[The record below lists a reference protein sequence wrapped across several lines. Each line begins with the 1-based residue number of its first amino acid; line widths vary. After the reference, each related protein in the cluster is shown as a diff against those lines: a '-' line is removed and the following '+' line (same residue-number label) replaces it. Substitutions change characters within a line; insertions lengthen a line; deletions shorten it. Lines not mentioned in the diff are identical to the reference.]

1 MLRSGKS
8 SELHEQQP
16 KMNTKII
23 SERNIINSD
32 NNRPSVIKC
41 EPIEIVDSEVSFNYN
56 AKNTN
61 DEFNTSKRNNNN
73 NINNNSIQ
81 IVDEDISFNF
91 NTFNSKTEPIEVVDD
106 EISFNFTK
114 QKRQQQQNLVDWLS
128 TMVIIY
134 QDLLIFDIKSEP
146 KDDYEAHCCTGNGCC
161 EIQEVKMLGTKK
173 RTGKMEF
180 RKKPAKWKYGIY

>member
-8 SELHEQQP
+8 STFHEP
-16 KMNTKII
+16 KTKIVV
-23 SERNIINSD
+23 SENMTNASD
-32 NNRPSVIKC
+32 STGPAVIKR
-41 EPIEIVDSEVSFNYN
+41 EPIEIVDSEVSFNYKN
-56 AKNTN
+56 AKNTD
-61 DEFNTSKRNNNN
+61 DETNTSMRT

-91 NTFNSKTEPIEVVDD
+91 NTFNSKTEPIEVVDE

-114 QKRQQQQNLVDWLS
+114 QKRQQQRLVDWLT

-146 KDDYEAHCCTGNGCC
+146 KDDYEVHCCTGNVTCC
-161 EIQEVKMLGTKK
+161 EMKMLGTKK

-180 RKKPAKWKYGIY
+180 RKKPAKWKHGIY